1 VVAVL
6 PKLPSRLPFPG
17 TKNGLWLGSKRDLA
31 YNDFVRV
38 EWGRLRP
45 LATFAAGDDWK
56 ELLERALEDCY
67 LKWGHLPEGER
78 DRYAMQRIVARAK
91 GRFGLLPASGP
102 PKGVEWKTIL
112 GSEPETDQRKKWQEA
127 LQDLTITERACLALS
142 VKYGLSLSEVSAVS
156 GDPPDEVGLIVR
168 KVRRMIEG
176 TKDTQL

>member
-1 VVAVL
+1 MSGRSSSWGYIPVRVVLGGVGSLFLVGPIIGWQIPTAAEAGGGACLVVAVL

-67 LKWGHLPEGER
+67 LKWGH
-78 DRYAMQRIVARAK
+78 
-91 GRFGLLPASGP
+91 
-102 PKGVEWKTIL
+102 
-112 GSEPETDQRKKWQEA
+112 
-127 LQDLTITERACLALS
+127 
-142 VKYGLSLSEVSAVS
+142 
-156 GDPPDEVGLIVR
+156 
-168 KVRRMIEG
+168 
-176 TKDTQL
+176 